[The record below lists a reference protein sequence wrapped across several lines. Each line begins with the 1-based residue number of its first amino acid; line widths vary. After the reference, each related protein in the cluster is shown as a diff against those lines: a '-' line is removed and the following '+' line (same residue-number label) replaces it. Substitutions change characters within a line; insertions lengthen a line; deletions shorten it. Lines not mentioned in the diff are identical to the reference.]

1 MFCRAADDEDAARAL
16 VVVRGHASYVILNLY
31 PYTSG
36 HLMIVPYAHVSTP
49 LDLDS
54 GTLTEM
60 MTLVQRA
67 QLALDAT
74 YAPNGYNIGMNVGK
88 AAGAGIAQHLHMH
101 VVPRWIGDANF
112 MSVVGETRVVPEEL
126 EVTYQKLLA
135 AFESQA
141 AEECSK

>member
-1 MFCRAADDEDAARAL
+1 MDPPERRVEDPPRCDAAGGGSSAHLAEQRL
-16 VVVRGHASYVILNLY
+16 HVV
-31 PYTSG
+31 
-36 HLMIVPYAHVSTP
+36 
-49 LDLDS
+49 
-54 GTLTEM
+54 E
-60 MTLVQRA
+60 QRA